1 MKLNETSLPNN
12 YSKGLFEEKTY
23 DLAPEHTDK
32 IATIAFTAVSN
43 ILQAAKSKDHATAF
57 TFETISGKVVAC
69 AIVQYFEN
77 EDPSNPGNW
86 NLVWSFDE
94 NDIPD
99 GANRINFKD
108 PASHPYFRAIAG
120 DKYGIRFK
128 DPSAIVTLHT
138 YFFEQLRKWLDE
150 NADANK
156 EVSIE
161 LETIFVAR
169 VAVENGEKVFALEP
183 AGEMKVLIKDDAAIE
198 K

>member
-1 MKLNETSLPNN
+1 MI
-12 YSKGLFEEKTY
+12 FEEEQNLPHKN
-23 DLAPEHTDK
+23 
-32 IATIAFTAVSN
+32 IVSIQKQIKHRN
-43 ILQAAKSKDHATAF
+43 RLKWRNKHLFYSEPLLHRHNSLIYFDT
-57 TFETISGKVVAC
+57 
-69 AIVQYFEN
+69 IVQYFEN